1 MSLSHLM
8 DRRES
13 RTLLLLELSRSQ
25 GPYSPLECLF
35 AQGDRHPHSL
45 SQVLQ
50 EEAEELREGE
60 VGVAKQ
66 QLSRRVRL

>member
-1 MSLSHLM
+1 MNLSLLM
-8 DRRES
+8 VRRES

-35 AQGDRHPHSL
+35 AQGDRHPHVL

-50 EEAEELREGE
+50 EEAEEAKEAE
-60 VGVAKQ
+60 VGVA
-66 QLSRRVRL
+66 